1 MGNLSLPLQ
10 KANVIVIRVN
20 KDYYDSKIDIELYCR
35 SFGFGQS
42 RPKSFDRYDLAR
54 AVFS

>member
-35 SFGFGQS
+35 SFGFG
-42 RPKSFDRYDLAR
+42 
-54 AVFS
+54 